1 MAMAGPARVTLLLL
15 LGMSAAA
22 PGLDRDTP
30 VQAAVWESVDPLTGA
45 VGGVEL
51 LADAGFDVTTLTA
64 GSFDAA
70 YAADLIVLGSF
81 ISEDPAYARVM
92 RRHAERLA
100 AWVANGGVLLQLV
113 QSARTEPRPPFLPE
127 GLDARR
133 EDTAWNLLRADGVTT
148 PLLDGLV
155 LDHPDGPVFPLPG
168 HPLGIASQQTF
179 SEQRGWTVHLWSDP
193 QIPHR
198 EGALLEAAYGHGR
211 ILLMAVPLDKLTRSD
226 GRPAVSDPFPLA
238 AATFASNL
246 ARYVDAVTNGDLA
259 RPVPTVDRPPPPFG
273 WSDGSWSLVVLPD
286 TQFASADMPEILEAQ
301 VAWIVDS
308 RQSRDIRFVVHE
320 GDVTHTA
327 ERREWRRARRALS
340 ALDGVV
346 PYAVTTGNHDYR
358 RGHELSER
366 RTDFADYFGIDVL
379 RAQPTFG
386 GVLADDRP
394 ENQFH
399 TFTAGGRDW
408 LVLALEYLPSTDAVT
423 WAGDVLGRH
432 PNHDVILVTH
442 SFLDELDS
450 RIDLDRRLAA
460 LGHPP
465 LPAVY
470 HDGEDL
476 WRDLVSHHPE
486 FRLVLCGHV
495 TGDGAG
501 RRTDVVGGRPV
512 HQLLAN
518 YQMRRSAGEGWLRV
532 LEFLPDGRTLRVH
545 TYSPWLDRFM
555 TDPQHQFELDLDG
568 TPR

>member
-1 MAMAGPARVTLLLL
+1 MPSPARVTLLLL
-15 LGMSAAA
+15 AGITAVVPA
-22 PGLDRDTP
+22 PARESP
-30 VQAAVWESVDPLTGA
+30 VRAAVWEIVDPFTGA
-45 VGGVEL
+45 AGAVEL
-51 LADAGFDVTTLTA
+51 LTDAGFDVAALTPGA
-64 GSFDAA
+64 FDAA

-81 ISEDPAYARVM
+81 VSEDPAYPRVM

-100 AWVANGGVLLQLV
+100 AWVADGGILLQLV
-113 QSARTEPRPPFLPE
+113 QSARTERQPPFLPE

-133 EDTAWNLLRADGVTT
+133 EDVAWNLLRADGITT

-155 LDHPDGPVFPLPG
+155 LDHPDGPRFPLPG
-168 HPLGIASQQTF
+168 HPLGIAAQQTF

-193 QIPHR
+193 QIAFR
-198 EGALLEAAYGHGR
+198 EGALLEAAHGR
-211 ILLMAVPLDKLTRSD
+211 GRFLLVAIPLDKLSRYD

-246 ARYVDAVTNGDLA
+246 ARYVATIATGDL
-259 RPVPTVDRPPPPFG
+259 PQPIPTVERSPPPFG
-273 WSDGSWSLVVLPD
+273 WSHGSWSVVALPD
-286 TQFASADMPEILEAQ
+286 TQFASADMPEVLGAQ

-308 RQSRDIRFVVHE
+308 QRSLDIRFVVHE

-327 ERREWRRARRALS
+327 ERREWRRARRALD

-358 RGHELSER
+358 RGHALSER
-366 RTDFADYFGIDVL
+366 RTDFADFFGVDVA
-379 RAQPTFG
+379 RTQPTFG
-386 GVLADDRP
+386 GVLSDDRP

-408 LVLALEYLPSTDAVT
+408 LVLTLEYLPSPDAVA
-423 WAGDVLGRH
+423 WADAVIGRH
-432 PNHDVILVTH
+432 PRHEVILVTH
-442 SFLDELDS
+442 SFLDELDA
-450 RIDLDRRLAA
+450 RIDLDLRLAV

-465 LPAVY
+465 LPGVY

-476 WRDLVSHHPE
+476 WRALVSHHPQV
-486 FRLVLCGHV
+486 RLVLCGHV

-501 RRTDVVGGRPV
+501 RRTDAVGGRPV

-518 YQMRRSAGEGWLRV
+518 YQVRRSAGEGWLRV
-532 LEFLPDGRTLRVH
+532 LEFLPDGHTLRIH
-545 TYSPWLDRFM
+545 TYSPWLDQFM

-568 TPR
+568 MPR